1 MGIGTKNGKP
11 FFREVK
17 GVSSRYTGMDGENTA
32 CDYLTGMGAKILDRN
47 VRLAGGEI
55 DIIACL
61 EGTYLFVEVKRRSS
75 GKYGAPIAS
84 VTPAKARR
92 ILRAASLY
100 LAMHGL
106 IDQPVRFDV
115 IELLPGTVRHIPGA
129 FDGTYL

>member
-1 MGIGTKNGKP
+1 MGIGTKNWKTVFQGGKR
-11 FFREVK
+11 REQPLYRHGRGK
-17 GVSSRYTGMDGENTA
+17 HRLRLSHRHGRENSGPQRA
-32 CDYLTGMGAKILDRN
+32 PGRGQ
-47 VRLAGGEI
+47 I
-55 DIIACL
+55 DIIACQ

-75 GKYGAPIAS
+75 GKYGAPIAA

-106 IDQPVRFDV
+106 SDQPVRFDV

>member
-1 MGIGTKNGKP
+1 MGIGTKNWKTVFQGGKR
-11 FFREVK
+11 REQPLYRH
-17 GVSSRYTGMDGENTA
+17 GRGNTA

-55 DIIACL
+55 DIIACQ

-75 GKYGAPIAS
+75 GKYGAPIAA

-106 IDQPVRFDV
+106 SDQPVRFDV